1 MPQSNNV
8 TAAHLVAQLSG
19 NKAGNEKHKA
29 DEIRVDMDDCFDH
42 VIGSAAEVERLW
54 SIARYILT
62 TTCSTLAPILL
73 ETLLFLC
80 ANRILWDKRIVQK
93 ALLAVRDNSK
103 LEQLEKKLK
112 EAADHKALMAAD
124 HDALDADEHVTL
136 DCED

>member
-1 MPQSNNV
+1 MVYS
-8 TAAHLVAQLSG
+8 
-19 NKAGNEKHKA
+19 
-29 DEIRVDMDDCFDH
+29 
-42 VIGSAAEVERLW
+42 
-54 SIARYILT
+54 
-62 TTCSTLAPILL
+62 TTCSTLTPILL
-73 ETLLFLC
+73 ETLLFLR